1 MEFYSYLAT
10 KFIKNYIRK
19 HNYFHHLNQ
28 KHKFNS
34 KELQKMSANPKNTDD
49 QINWDGV
56 VQQIFD
62 MIGTDTAII
71 NKYGIVLASKIP
83 KLTPGRL
90 ISPVLWELILNREK
104 LAIELETQ
112 NISNLV
118 LESDKENTVFTF
130 GENVYFMSLIQKDVD
145 LNHYL
150 PSISR
155 IILTLDK
162 SSEKEFKPDFSNLIL
177 QKEYD
182 KLIEDSETEM
192 NKERLPVFKKL
203 IRYMTK
209 K

>member
-1 MEFYSYLAT
+1 
-10 KFIKNYIRK
+10 
-19 HNYFHHLNQ
+19 
-28 KHKFNS
+28 
-34 KELQKMSANPKNTDD
+34 MSANPKKPE
-49 QINWDGV
+49 INWDGV

-62 MIGTDTAII
+62 MIGTNSAII

-83 KLTPGRL
+83 KLTPGKL

-104 LAIELETQ
+104 LVLELETQ

-118 LESDKENTVFTF
+118 LESDQENIIFTF
-130 GENVYFMSLIQKDVD
+130 GENVYFMSKIKKSVD

-150 PSISR
+150 QSINR

-162 SSEKEFKPDFSNLIL
+162 SSEKGIKPEFSHLNL

-182 KLIEDSETEM
+182 KLIEESETEM
-192 NKERLPVFKKL
+192 EKDRLPIFKKL
-203 IRYMTK
+203 IRYMAK

>member
-1 MEFYSYLAT
+1 MV
-10 KFIKNYIRK
+10 
-19 HNYFHHLNQ
+19 H
-28 KHKFNS
+28 
-34 KELQKMSANPKNTDD
+34 
-49 QINWDGV
+49 
-56 VQQIFD
+56 QIFD

-104 LAIELETQ
+104 LALELETQ

-118 LESDKENTVFTF
+118 LESDQENIIFTF
-130 GENVYFMSLIQKDVD
+130 GKNVYFMSKVQKTVD
-145 LNHYL
+145 LNQYL
-150 PSISR
+150 PSINR

-162 SSEKEFKPDFSNLIL
+162 SSEKRVKADFSQLNL

-182 KLIEDSETEM
+182 KLIEESETEM
-192 NKERLPVFKKL
+192 EKDRLPVFKKL

>member
-1 MEFYSYLAT
+1 
-10 KFIKNYIRK
+10 
-19 HNYFHHLNQ
+19 
-28 KHKFNS
+28 
-34 KELQKMSANPKNTDD
+34 MSANPKNTDE

-56 VQQIFD
+56 VKQIFD
-62 MIGTDTAII
+62 MIGTNTAII

-104 LAIELETQ
+104 LIFELETQ

-118 LESDKENTVFTF
+118 LESDQENIIFTF
-130 GENVYFMSLIQKDVD
+130 GENVYFMSRVQKTVD
-145 LNHYL
+145 LNQYL
-150 PSISR
+150 PSINR

-162 SSEKEFKPDFSNLIL
+162 SSENRIKPEFSHLNL

-182 KLIEDSETEM
+182 KLIENSEAETK
-192 NKERLPVFKKL
+192 KERLPIFKKL
-203 IRYMTK
+203 IRYMAK

>member
-1 MEFYSYLAT
+1 
-10 KFIKNYIRK
+10 
-19 HNYFHHLNQ
+19 
-28 KHKFNS
+28 
-34 KELQKMSANPKNTDD
+34 MSANPKNTDD

-83 KLTPGRL
+83 KLTPGKL

-104 LAIELETQ
+104 LALELETQ
-112 NISNLV
+112 SISNLV

-130 GENVYFMSLIQKDVD
+130 GENVYFMSLIQKSVD
-145 LNHYL
+145 LNQYL
-150 PSISR
+150 PSINR

-162 SSEKEFKPDFSNLIL
+162 SSEKGFKPEFSHLTL

-203 IRYMTK
+203 IRYMAK

>member
-1 MEFYSYLAT
+1 
-10 KFIKNYIRK
+10 
-19 HNYFHHLNQ
+19 
-28 KHKFNS
+28 
-34 KELQKMSANPKNTDD
+34 MSANPKNTDD

-83 KLTPGRL
+83 KLTPGKL
-90 ISPVLWELILNREK
+90 ISPVLWELILDREK

-112 NISNLV
+112 NIGNLV
-118 LESDKENTVFTF
+118 IESDQENIVFTF
-130 GENVYFMSLIQKDVD
+130 GENVYFMSRIQKSVD

-162 SSEKEFKPDFSNLIL
+162 SSEKGFNPDFSHLNL

-182 KLIEDSETEM
+182 KLIEESEAEM
-192 NKERLPVFKKL
+192 EKDRLPIFKKL

>member
-1 MEFYSYLAT
+1 ME
-10 KFIKNYIRK
+10 KKKKIDW
-19 HNYFHHLNQ
+19 
-28 KHKFNS
+28 
-34 KELQKMSANPKNTDD
+34 E
-49 QINWDGV
+49 GV
-56 VQQIFD
+56 VHQIFD

-104 LAIELETQ
+104 LALELETQ

-118 LESDKENTVFTF
+118 LESDQENIIFTF
-130 GENVYFMSLIQKDVD
+130 GKNVYFMSKVQKTVD
-145 LNHYL
+145 LNQYL
-150 PSISR
+150 PSINR

-162 SSEKEFKPDFSNLIL
+162 SSEKRVKADFSQLNL

-182 KLIEDSETEM
+182 KLIEESETEM
-192 NKERLPVFKKL
+192 EKDRLPVFKKL

>member
-1 MEFYSYLAT
+1 
-10 KFIKNYIRK
+10 
-19 HNYFHHLNQ
+19 
-28 KHKFNS
+28 
-34 KELQKMSANPKNTDD
+34 MSANPKNTDD